1 MKEVFSHMES
11 NSLTQLNT
19 EQCLRI
25 YSHLEEMTLRLA
37 KYADIDGAEL
47 EKYYVPLCQNDE
59 DPGNLKRAIY
69 PQAIAMKTAMR
80 QFVRSLQNSGR
91 KSRLI
96 GLDKALEDELGSKTL
111 NDYDPHKIAEKN
123 FERLKEH
130 IAEIVVDYRNN
141 RAGSNGSSDNKL
153 NATDISEK
161 KMFQEYVRGIVC
173 AAKFLVDNSDSGLK
187 SVNKAI
193 ELSYY
198 EKWDYKMNEIPNDIR
213 ISIKDICKAIDK
225 TSDGNSAGLGPALVR
240 DFLKECGCVWLA
252 KPDVHAIEIF
262 KRLKIIDKNKA
273 TAYYGSVKGADQF
286 TEKIF
291 NFARNLRANSVK
303 NHSSITPYKLDK
315 LVWLLCTGNF
325 YLHEKKTD
333 IHDLISV
340 NLPG

>member
-1 MKEVFSHMES
+1 MKAD
-11 NSLTQLNT
+11 LQTQLNP
-19 EQCLRI
+19 EQCWRI
-25 YSHLEEMTLRLA
+25 YSRLEEMSLKLA
-37 KYADIDGAEL
+37 KTVGIEEREL
-47 EKYYVPLCQNDE
+47 ERYYVPLCQNDE

-69 PQAIAMKTAMR
+69 PQAITKKTAMR

-96 GLDKALEDELGSKTL
+96 GLDKALEEELGSKAL
-111 NDYDPHKIAEKN
+111 NDYNPDEIAGKT
-123 FERLKEH
+123 FERLKED
-130 IAEIVVDYRNN
+130 IAETVVDYRNN
-141 RAGSNGSSDNKL
+141 RAGSNKSSKNKL
-153 NATDISEK
+153 NATNISK
-161 KMFQEYVRGIVC
+161 KEMFQEYVRGIAC
-173 AAKFLVDNSDSGLK
+173 AATFLVANNGSGLK

-198 EKWDYKMNEIPNDIR
+198 DLWDYEMNEIPNDIR
-213 ISIKDICKAIDK
+213 ISIKDICKAINK

-262 KRLKIIDKNKA
+262 KRLKILDKNKD

-291 NFARNLRANSVK
+291 NFARSLRANSTM

-340 NLPG
+340 NLLG

>member
-1 MKEVFSHMES
+1 MKAD
-11 NSLTQLNT
+11 LQTQLNP
-19 EQCLRI
+19 EQCWRI
-25 YSHLEEMTLRLA
+25 YSRLEEMSLKLA
-37 KYADIDGAEL
+37 KTVGIEEREL
-47 EKYYVPLCQNDE
+47 ERYYVPLCQNDE

-69 PQAIAMKTAMR
+69 PQAITKKTAMR

-96 GLDKALEDELGSKTL
+96 GLDKALEEELGSKAL
-111 NDYDPHKIAEKN
+111 NDYNPDEIAGKT
-123 FERLKEH
+123 FERLKED
-130 IAEIVVDYRNN
+130 IAETVVDYRNN
-141 RAGSNGSSDNKL
+141 RAGSNKSSKKKL
-153 NATDISEK
+153 NATDISK
-161 KMFQEYVRGIVC
+161 KGMFQEYVRGIAC
-173 AAKFLVDNSDSGLK
+173 AATFLVANSGSGLK
-187 SVNKAI
+187 LVNKAI

-198 EKWDYKMNEIPNDIR
+198 DLWDYEMNEIPNDIR
-213 ISIKDICKAIDK
+213 ISIKDICKAINK

-262 KRLKIIDKNKA
+262 KRLKILDKNKD

-291 NFARNLRANSVK
+291 NFARSLRANSTM

-325 YLHEKKTD
+325 YLHKKKTD

-340 NLPG
+340 NLLG